1 MQYTRKIISFYEI
14 KRVMNLATLV
24 KKSESTPPLPR
35 LKFKSFCTSQIDHK
49 LMLYCCLLGNP
60 LPFDFHTL
68 GKTQFSDDRTF
79 TYATTITV
87 PQGLTEYKASA
98 VHNTKYHAMDF
109 LYGKSYI
116 FEKSI
121 YLKFRGIS
129 LQIFFYAA
137 TENSNY
143 GNRLYIHK

>member
-1 MQYTRKIISFYEI
+1 M
-14 KRVMNLATLV
+14 
-24 KKSESTPPLPR
+24 
-35 LKFKSFCTSQIDHK
+35 D
-49 LMLYCCLLGNP
+49 NP

-68 GKTQFSDDRTF
+68 WKTWFSDDRTF

-98 VHNTKYHAMDF
+98 VRNTKYHAMDF

-129 LQIFFYAA
+129 GGYLVCKYVFMQLLRTAIMEIVY
-137 TENSNY
+137 T
-143 GNRLYIHK
+143 YINKC